1 MSKSEDYKKI
11 SLSILGDLAI
21 IATKKTYLLPSYL
34 YYQIEYINEHK
45 ISAGDQKIQY
55 VTFEN
60 EPDVI
65 YDINKMKGVY
75 DWDGL
80 K

>member
-1 MSKSEDYKKI
+1 MSKSEDYKKV
-11 SLSILGDLAI
+11 SLSILGDLAVI
-21 IATKKTYLLPSYL
+21 ETKKIHLLPSYL

-45 ISAGDQKIQY
+45 IPAGEQKIQY
-55 VTFEN
+55 VAFED
-60 EPDVI
+60 EPNVI

>member
-1 MSKSEDYKKI
+1 MSKSGDFKKV

-21 IATKKTYLLPSYL
+21 IATKKIHLLPSYL
-34 YYQIEYINEHK
+34 YYQIEHINERK
-45 ISAGDQKIQY
+45 IPTGDQKIQY
-55 VTFEN
+55 VAFED
-60 EPDVI
+60 EPNVI